1 MPDEITFR
9 VFVPAD
15 APAMR
20 GLVLDGLGDQWGW
33 IDETL
38 NPDLDDIAGAYHDAG
53 AAILLAERGGE
64 LVGCGVLMPEPPDAG
79 RLVRMSVRKDQRG
92 QGLGKRLVQSLIEEA
107 RARGYT
113 RVVCETTDT
122 WTDAIT
128 LYTRCGFIEIGRWDG
143 DAHFELRL
151 SSET

>member
-1 MPDEITFR
+1 
-9 VFVPAD
+9 
-15 APAMR
+15 
-20 GLVLDGLGDQWGW
+20 
-33 IDETL
+33 
-38 NPDLDDIAGAYHDAG
+38 
-53 AAILLAERGGE
+53 
-64 LVGCGVLMPEPPDAG
+64 
-79 RLVRMSVRKDQRG
+79 VRKDQRG
-92 QGLGKRLVQSLIEEA
+92 QGLGKRLVHALIEEA
-107 RARGYT
+107 RTRGYA